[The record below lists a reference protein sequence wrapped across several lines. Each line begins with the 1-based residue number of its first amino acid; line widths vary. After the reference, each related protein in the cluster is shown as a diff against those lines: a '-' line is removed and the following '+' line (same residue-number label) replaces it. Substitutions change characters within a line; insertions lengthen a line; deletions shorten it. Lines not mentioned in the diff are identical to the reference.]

1 MGIIQ
6 KGRKLGSQ
14 LKKYGPKETVRRGTK
29 KLAANASRSW
39 DWDELDF
46 PLREEDIAT
55 PASAGQRLGTVE
67 EGKPL
72 KIGWVCSPP
81 SSGSGG
87 HTTLFRMVATM
98 EARGHEC
105 TLFLYDRFSDD
116 VSHHEATIRNSW
128 PSIHPRIA
136 SATSMTGQDAVIASA
151 WASAH
156 VVAKRS
162 VGDARRFYFIQDYEP
177 YFYPAGYLS
186 TLAEMTYSFGFDNIA
201 LGEMVAWEMSRN
213 GVDPEII
220 VPFGCDRDT
229 YKLLPKKSGAPARH
243 GVVYYAKQSV
253 DRRGYALAKAALERF
268 HELCPNQPIHVI
280 GDNVSGWRAPITSH
294 GSMRPADLNSLYN
307 EVIAGL
313 AMSFTNVSLVPGE
326 LLASGVVPVL
336 NEAENT
342 RRDFE
347 AEPAVWADP
356 TPEALAR
363 ALART
368 VSVNQETI
376 AKRAAEAAAAAPQGW
391 ETTQAMVAGFIESRC
406 RTRVP
411 EQSTR

>member
-6 KGRKLGSQ
+6 QGRSLGSH
-14 LKKYGPKETVRRGTK
+14 LRRYGPRETFRRGTK
-29 KLAANASRSW
+29 KLANKTSTRL
-39 DWDELDF
+39 DWAELDL

-55 PASAGQRLGTVE
+55 VGTAGQRPGTDRDS
-67 EGKPL
+67 GPL

-81 SSGSGG
+81 ASGSGG
-87 HTTLFRMVATM
+87 HTTLFRMVEAM

-105 TLFLYDRFSDD
+105 TLFLYDRNSDD
-116 VSHHEATIRNSW
+116 VSGHEDTIRRGW
-128 PSIHPRIA
+128 PTINPAIR
-136 SATSMTGQDAVIASA
+136 SATRIEGQDAVIASA

-156 VVAKRS
+156 VIAHRS
-162 VGDARRFYFIQDYEP
+162 TGPARRFYFIQDYEP

-186 TLAEMTYSFGFDNIA
+186 TLAEMTYRFGFHNIA
-201 LGEMVAWEMSRN
+201 LGGMVSWEMRRN
-213 GVDPEII
+213 GVEPDIV

-229 YKLLPKKSGAPARH
+229 YFLLDRKESEPGRN
-243 GVVYYAKQSV
+243 GVVYYAKQNV

-268 HELCPNQPIHVI
+268 HEMRPDQPIHVI
-280 GDNVSGWRAPITSH
+280 GDRVSGWRAPIISH
-294 GSMRPADLNSLYN
+294 GSMRPADLNALYN
-307 EVIAGL
+307 SVIAGL

-347 AEPAVWADP
+347 AEPAVWAEP
-356 TPEALAR
+356 TPEALAQ

-368 VSVNQETI
+368 VDAPVAEI
-376 AKRAAEAAAAAPQGW
+376 DERAKRAAAAAPPGW
-391 ETTQAMVAGFIESRC
+391 QTTQGMVADFIEQRC
-406 RTRVP
+406 RGRVP
-411 EQSTR
+411 EMTW